1 MSATDSQTLLD
12 QAKCYMCLGIT
23 LAEALQLALLAQI
36 ATGGS
41 SGTNVQQT
49 YSTIDANPNTA
60 GILPVNQTIGNWFYQ
75 DPSVGVLNVWYWS
88 VANHTWV
95 QYSG

>member
-1 MSATDSQTLLD
+1 MTDAQTLLTS
-12 QAKCYMCLGIT
+12 AKCYLCLGIT
-23 LAEALQLALLAQI
+23 MGEALQLALLAQI

-49 YSTIDANPNTA
+49 FSTADANPNTA
-60 GILPVNQTIGNWFYQ
+60 GITPVNTSIANWFYQ
-75 DPSVGVLNVWYWS
+75 DPGNGGNLNVWYWS
-88 VANHTWV
+88 IKNQTWV